1 MHKNLD
7 KIKNEAQQ
15 QCNTIRDVTTEILYK
30 GLQASGALQW
40 GDLTLTFNTDESPLY
55 KSSNSSVWLIQFTVN
70 ELLTSHRFQNCILA
84 ALWFGPRHPDMT
96 MFLDRFI
103 DAIKA
108 VGCLT

>member
-15 QCNTIRDVTTEILYK
+15 QCNTIRDVTTEMLYK
-30 GLQASGALQW
+30 GLQASGVLQW
-40 GDLTLTFNTDESPLY
+40 GDLTLTFNTDGSPLY

-96 MFLDRFI
+96 MFLDKFI